1 LRNEVKLELFSKDYL
16 KHSPTE
22 NSFKNDKKFEIK
34 EEREEVEIKPVL
46 KKAEIYNDEPKLP
59 EISKKPNLYKA
70 DPKNRSPEIL
80 KKTAKYS

>member
-1 LRNEVKLELFSKDYL
+1 MRNEVKLELFSKDYL

-34 EEREEVEIKPVL
+34 EEVEIKPVL

-70 DPKNRSPEIL
+70 DPKNRSPENL